1 VPRSLAWRVRS
12 HLRWRA
18 SIWFP
23 SRVAPRLPRALR
35 ERLTTAEPYTAEGQ
49 WLRAVMIPDTRRAFE
64 SMNPSSLDVVE
75 VSGALW
81 TDMPWASRMQLDFPE
96 FDLCEPPAEL
106 PGPFDLVICEQVLEH
121 VPNPLKAVDTLR
133 RLCKPDGHVY
143 VSTPFLVRLHEWP
156 GDYWRFTPDGMALL
170 LRSQGLEPLWV
181 RSWGNRSAIVANF
194 DRWVP
199 RLPWQS
205 LADEPHLPASVW
217 ALAQPARTSEAAG
230 NRDEP
235 G

>member
-1 VPRSLAWRVRS
+1 
-12 HLRWRA
+12 
-18 SIWFP
+18 
-23 SRVAPRLPRALR
+23 
-35 ERLTTAEPYTAEGQ
+35 
-49 WLRAVMIPDTRRAFE
+49 
-64 SMNPSSLDVVE
+64 
-75 VSGALW
+75 
-81 TDMPWASRMQLDFPE
+81 
-96 FDLCEPPAEL
+96 
-106 PGPFDLVICEQVLEH
+106 
-121 VPNPLKAVDTLR
+121 
-133 RLCKPDGHVY
+133 
-143 VSTPFLVRLHEWP
+143 
-156 GDYWRFTPDGMALL
+156 MALL